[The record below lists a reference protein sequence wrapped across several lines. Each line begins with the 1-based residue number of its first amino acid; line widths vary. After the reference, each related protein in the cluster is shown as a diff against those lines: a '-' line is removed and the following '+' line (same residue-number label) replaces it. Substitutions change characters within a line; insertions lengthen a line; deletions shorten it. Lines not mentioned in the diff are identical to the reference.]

1 MHEANVVPAGYVSEQ
16 LSAAEGRQ
24 LLEAMNPNPRRAG
37 PSSSAKNDFT
47 GGEVCTSVLRAI
59 SMLNCLLL

>member
-1 MHEANVVPAGYVSEQ
+1 MAVVMSCETHEANVVPAGFVSEQ

-37 PSSSAKNDFT
+37 PSSAKNDFM
-47 GGEVCTSVLRAI
+47 GGEVSK
-59 SMLNCLLL
+59 